1 MNNIKLKIN
10 GRIYEVKVEKN
21 YTLLYVLRDM
31 LDITG
36 PKEGCGTG
44 DCGACKVLID
54 GQALNACTTL
64 AVKCEG
70 KEIITIEGIADGP
83 NLHPI
88 QESFVEKGAV
98 QCGFCTPGMVISAKA
113 LLDQNPK
120 PTRDE
125 IKKALNNNLCRC
137 TGYVKIVDAIEDAA
151 QKMRGDNHE

>member
-1 MNNIKLKIN
+1 
-10 GRIYEVKVEKN
+10 
-21 YTLLYVLRDM
+21 VLRDL

-64 AVKCEG
+64 AVKYEG
-70 KEIITIEGIADGP
+70 KEIVTIEGIADGP
-83 NLHPI
+83 KLHPI

-151 QKMRGDNHE
+151 QKMGGDNHE

>member
-1 MNNIKLKIN
+1 MENIQLRIN
-10 GRIYEVKVEKN
+10 GRIYEVRVEKN
-21 YTLLYVLRDM
+21 YTLLYVLRDL

-64 AVKCEG
+64 AAKCEG
-70 KEIITIEGIADGP
+70 KEIVTIEGIADGP
-83 NLHPI
+83 KLHPI

-151 QKMRGDNHE
+151 RKMRGDNHE

>member
-1 MNNIKLKIN
+1 MENIQLRIN
-10 GRIYEVKVEKN
+10 GRTYEVRVEKN
-21 YTLLYVLRDM
+21 YTLLYVLRDL

-64 AVKCEG
+64 AAKCEG
-70 KEIITIEGIADGP
+70 KEIVTIEGIADGP
-83 NLHPI
+83 KLHPI

-151 QKMRGDNHE
+151 RKMRGDNHE

>member
-1 MNNIKLKIN
+1 MENIQLRIN
-10 GRIYEVKVEKN
+10 GRTYEVRVEKN
-21 YTLLYVLRDM
+21 YTLLYVLRDL

-70 KEIITIEGIADGP
+70 KEIVTIEGIADGP
-83 NLHPI
+83 KLHPI

-125 IKKALNNNLCRC
+125 IKKSLNNNLCRC